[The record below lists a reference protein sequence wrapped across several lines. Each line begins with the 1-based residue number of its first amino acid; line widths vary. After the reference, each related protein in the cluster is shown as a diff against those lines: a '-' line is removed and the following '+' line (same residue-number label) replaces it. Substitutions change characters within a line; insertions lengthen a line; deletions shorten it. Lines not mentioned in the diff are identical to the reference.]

1 MGNNR
6 KLTTWLNGYYNY
18 TVVLTYTGMLIG
30 FFGILNAFNEHYDAA
45 LICLM
50 LAGFCDMFDGAVAS
64 TKERDEQEKK
74 FGIQI
79 DSLSDLICF
88 GVFPA
93 MFVSL
98 ICEGSRFSILCSGVY
113 VLCALIRL
121 AYFNVCEEERQK
133 EETSSRKY
141 YEGLPVTSA
150 ALLLPACYLLEG
162 VIPSPTMQSFSF
174 LLLAMAIAFILPFR
188 LPKPHLAGKLVM
200 VVTGAVLFG
209 LLITGL
215 GASV

>member
-1 MGNNR
+1 M
-6 KLTTWLNGYYNY
+6 
-18 TVVLTYTGMLIG
+18 
-30 FFGILNAFNEHYDAA
+30 
-45 LICLM
+45 
-50 LAGFCDMFDGAVAS
+50 
-64 TKERDEQEKK
+64 
-74 FGIQI
+74 
-79 DSLSDLICF
+79 
-88 GVFPA
+88 
-93 MFVSL
+93 
-98 ICEGSRFSILCSGVY
+98 CSGIY

-133 EETSSRKY
+133 EETGSRKY

-215 GASV
+215 GAAV